1 MFNLVLQNS
10 GNLLDLRTDL
20 TASGML
26 N

>member
-10 GNLLDLRTDL
+10 RNLLDLKTDL
-20 TASGML
+20 TASGLL

>member
-10 GNLLDLRTDL
+10 GNLLDLRIDL
-20 TASGML
+20 TASGLL

>member
-10 GNLLDLRTDL
+10 GNLLDLRTNL
-20 TASGML
+20 TASGLL

>member
-1 MFNLVLQNS
+1 MFNLVLQNL

>member
-20 TASGML
+20 TASGLL